1 MKQGDQIKVKKPG
14 HLING
19 LITEILNINLESK
32 RPIKVSISGD
42 WFLSF
47 EEVELIGK
55 TKPEKDIIDNLEVVT
70 AKPKPAKELKG
81 KRAYQKKDKSEPAK
95 QKRAYNKKINL

>member
-1 MKQGDQIKVKKPG
+1 MKEGDQIKVKKPG

-19 LITEILNINLESK
+19 AIAEILNINLESK
-32 RPIKVSISGD
+32 RPIKVSISIE
-42 WFLSF
+42 WFLTF

-55 TKPEKDIIDNLEVVT
+55 TKSEKDIIDNLEVVT
-70 AKPKPAKELKG
+70 AKSKPAKEVKV
-81 KRAYQKKDKSEPAK
+81 KRAYQKKDKSQPAK